1 MGDYIMWNYRMI
13 KDLDG
18 YGLYEVFYN
27 DKGEISAHSKN
38 PDIYGDSVKEI
49 ISSLEMMLCD
59 AKKHQGS
66 DKMDNILVLEKD
78 EIEFKDLYDP
88 EEKLESIDIEDLNL
102 DK

>member
-1 MGDYIMWNYRMI
+1 MWNYRII
-13 KDLDG
+13 KDG
-18 YGLYEVFYN
+18 ETYGLYEVFYN
-27 DKGEISAHSKN
+27 DDGDISFHSEN
-38 PDIYGDSVKEI
+38 PDTIGESVDDI
-49 ISSLEMMLCD
+49 IKSLELMLGD